1 MNRSTFYIRLCIL
14 FSWIGLIFGTL
25 WLTSIHISPKSEE
38 NTLQIYGWP
47 EMFLPEVIEEFEK
60 ETGIKIRMHYYT
72 TNEEM
77 LVTLKA
83 TGGKGYDLIIPS
95 DYAVGMLI
103 KEDLLKPI
111 DHRQL
116 NFLDTLNP
124 ILLKHDYDPDNT
136 YAIPYQWE
144 VFGFGIDTDYFQQ
157 HDIKP
162 SWQTIFSPQDPDF
175 KLAMVNDPIEAVNFA
190 SYFLWGASPKLDEKK
205 VRKVRDLLEEQKS
218 WVEAYAG
225 LRADYLLA
233 TKNCHVALCTS
244 SYIFR
249 SCTQYPHVKFVAPK
263 EWTFIS
269 IENMCIPKES
279 TKDNLVYEFLN
290 FIYKPENLGRDSN
303 FFYTFPATT
312 NTTPYL
318 DVPPDYL
325 EFLENSHLFEGKLY
339 FIRHL
344 ITEKEIRKIWVDIK
358 SKS

>member
-1 MNRSTFYIRLCIL
+1 MRRSTFYIRLIIL
-14 FSWIGLIFGTL
+14 SCWIALIAGSL
-25 WLTSIHISPKSEE
+25 WMTTIHFSPKSEE
-38 NTLQIYGWP
+38 NTLQVYGWP
-47 EMFLPEVIEEFEK
+47 EMFLPEVLDEFEK
-60 ETGIKIRMHYYT
+60 ETGIKVRMHYYT

-77 LVTLKA
+77 LVTMKA

-95 DYAVGMLI
+95 DYAVSMLI
-103 KEDLLKPI
+103 QEDLLKPI
-111 DHRQL
+111 DHSQL

-124 ILLKHDYDPDNT
+124 ILLKHDYDPENQ

-144 VFGFGIDTDYFQQ
+144 VFGFGVDSDYFQN
-157 HDIKP
+157 KKLKS
-162 SWQTIFSPQDPDF
+162 SWETIFNPQDPDI

-190 SYFLWGASPKLDEKK
+190 AYYLNGAKPKLNEKK
-205 VRKVRDLLEEQKS
+205 TRKIRDLLSEQKS

-249 SCTQYPHVKFVAPK
+249 SSTQYSHVKFMAPK

-269 IENMCIPKES
+269 IENMSIPKAS
-279 TKDNLVYEFLN
+279 TKEAQVYEFLN
-290 FIYKPENLGRDSN
+290 FIYKAENLGKDSN
-303 FFYTFPATT
+303 VFFTFPATT

-318 DVPPDYL
+318 EVPPEYL

-344 ITEKEIRKIWVDIK
+344 IPEREIRKLWVEIK
-358 SKS
+358 S